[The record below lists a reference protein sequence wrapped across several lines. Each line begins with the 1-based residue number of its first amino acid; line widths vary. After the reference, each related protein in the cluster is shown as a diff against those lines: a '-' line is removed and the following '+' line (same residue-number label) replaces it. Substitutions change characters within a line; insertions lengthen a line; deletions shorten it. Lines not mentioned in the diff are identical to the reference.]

1 MSNVSSSLISSRP
14 LGVFGVAGLCAFA
27 APPCAAQSLRGSDA
41 SIDRMYRHA
50 RAEHLSFYE
59 TPRGVRRAVDAG
71 TLVRLVPDGNFTL
84 HAVGYPFVR
93 ASTRTFV
100 GRLAEQYRDVCG
112 EPMEVTSA
120 VRPAT
125 RQPSNSV
132 EQSVHP
138 TGMAVD
144 LHKPEGPKCRQW
156 LRETLLD
163 LEGAGVLEATE
174 EFGPPHFH
182 VAVYPTPYKRYV
194 AERTGGGVQA
204 KRVATSQSGS
214 GGTVYR
220 VRPGD
225 TLWDIARAHDTTAD
239 AIRSANGLEKSLIKP
254 GDELVIPPNP

>member
-1 MSNVSSSLISSRP
+1 
-14 LGVFGVAGLCAFA
+14 
-27 APPCAAQSLRGSDA
+27 
-41 SIDRMYRHA
+41 MYRHA
-50 RAEHLSFYE
+50 RAEQLSFYE

-71 TLVRLVPDGNFTL
+71 QLVQLVPDGNFTL
-84 HAVGYPFVR
+84 HAVAYPFVR

-112 EPMEVTSA
+112 EPLEVTSA

-125 RQPSNSV
+125 RQPANSV

-163 LEGAGVLEATE
+163 LERTGVLEATE
-174 EFGPPHFH
+174 EYGPPHFH

-194 AERTGGGVQA
+194 ADRSGPVQA
-204 KRVATSQSGS
+204 KRVATSQSANG

-220 VRPGD
+220 VRRGD
-225 TLWDIARAHDTTAD
+225 TLWDIARTHDTTAE
-239 AIRSANGLEKSLIKP
+239 AIRSANGLGRSLIKP
-254 GDELVIPPNP
+254 GDELVIPPSP

>member
-1 MSNVSSSLISSRP
+1 
-14 LGVFGVAGLCAFA
+14 VFAGVAGLCALGA
-27 APPCAAQSLRGSDA
+27 TPCAGQSLRGSDE
-41 SIDRMYRHA
+41 SVDRMYRHA
-50 RAEHLSFYE
+50 RAEQLSFYE
-59 TPRGVRRAVDAG
+59 TPRGVRQAVEAG

-84 HAVGYPFVR
+84 HAVAYPFVR

-112 EPMEVTSA
+112 EPLEVTSA
-120 VRPAT
+120 VRPAS

-174 EFGPPHFH
+174 EHGPPHFH

-194 AERTGGGVQA
+194 ADRAGPVQT
-204 KRVATSQSGS
+204 KSVASSQSAA

-220 VRPGD
+220 VRRGD
-225 TLWDIARAHDTTAD
+225 TLWDIARTHDTTAE
-239 AIRSANGLEKSLIKP
+239 AIRSANGLGRSLIKP